1 MLHILFALSLAI
13 VALLY
18 SSVGQAGGTGYV
30 ALMGLAG
37 FMPAVIKP
45 SALALNILVSAIGCI
60 RFYRADLVTW
70 RTCYPFAIL
79 GLPFSLIGGALHLP
93 AGVYHP
99 VVGILLLIAGVQM
112 LRPASGRDG
121 EAHPKGPPFMPSL
134 VAGGVLGIMSGV
146 TGVGGGIFLA
156 PLVLALGWAG
166 ARQVAAISAVFNL
179 LNSGA
184 ALAGAWVTMPDL
196 PAELPLWLLCVGA
209 GGYVGSWLGAFYFKP
224 ETLRKILAFLLMA
237 GAMRLIGSIVV

>member
-37 FMPAVIKP
+37 FAPAVIKP
-45 SALALNILVSAIGCI
+45 SALALNILVSAIGCV
-60 RFYRADLVTW
+60 RFYRAGLATW

-93 AGVYHP
+93 AAVYQP
-99 VVGILLLIAGVQM
+99 VVGILLLIAGAQM
-112 LRPASGRDG
+112 LRPVSRRGGD
-121 EAHPKGPPFMPSL
+121 AHSKGPPFMPSL
-134 VAGGVLGIMSGV
+134 AAGGVLGIVSGV

-156 PLVLALGWAG
+156 PLVLGLGWAG
-166 ARQVAAISAVFNL
+166 PRQVAAISAVFNF

-184 ALAGAWVTMPDL
+184 ALAGAWATMPAL
-196 PAELPLWLLCVGA
+196 PAELPLWLLCVGV
-209 GGYVGSWLGAFYFKP
+209 GGYIGSWFGAFYFKP
-224 ETLRKILAFLLMA
+224 QTLRSILAFLLIA
-237 GAMRLIGSIVV
+237 GALRMIGSIVV

>member
-1 MLHILFALSLAI
+1 VLHILFALSLAI

-37 FMPAVIKP
+37 FAPAVIKP
-45 SALALNILVSAIGCI
+45 SALALNILVSAIGCV
-60 RFYRADLVTW
+60 RFYRAGLATW

-93 AGVYHP
+93 AAVYQP
-99 VVGILLLIAGVQM
+99 VVGILLLIAGAQM
-112 LRPASGRDG
+112 LRPVSRRGGD
-121 EAHPKGPPFMPSL
+121 AHSKGPPFMPSL
-134 VAGGVLGIMSGV
+134 AAGGVLGIVSGV

-156 PLVLALGWAG
+156 PLVLGLGWAG
-166 ARQVAAISAVFNL
+166 PRQVAAISAVFNF

-184 ALAGAWVTMPDL
+184 ALAGAWATMPAL
-196 PAELPLWLLCVGA
+196 PAELPLWLLCVGV
-209 GGYVGSWLGAFYFKP
+209 GGYIGSWFGAFYFKP
-224 ETLRKILAFLLMA
+224 QTLRSILAFLLIA
-237 GAMRLIGSIVV
+237 GALRMIGSIVV